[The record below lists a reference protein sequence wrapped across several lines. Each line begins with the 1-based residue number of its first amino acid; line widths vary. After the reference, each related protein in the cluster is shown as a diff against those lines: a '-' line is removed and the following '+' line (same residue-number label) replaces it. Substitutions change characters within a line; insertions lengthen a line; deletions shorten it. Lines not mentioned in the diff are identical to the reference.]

1 MCAVWIYNVQLPV
14 ESLQDLI
21 NNKVENIKSSKFLGV
36 RLFETRQDTED
47 ISLPKELK
55 P

>member
-1 MCAVWIYNVQLPV
+1 MCAVWIYNAQLPV

-21 NNKVENIKSSKFLGV
+21 NNKVENIKSSKFLGIH
-36 RLFETRQDTED
+36 LFETRHTED